1 MLRYCFFFI
10 IFLFLGSFRD
20 IALARFSFSK
30 SDRENRK
37 RDIFISETV
46 IRGKLARRDKL
57 GSCFK
62 CRETRNEEEMSE
74 EMYIGNTITNLLFS
88 PWLRRNDFY
97 RIKDTDP
104 FSPRNVH

>member
-1 MLRYCFFFI
+1 MEAFDKSFVYCKIDDLEYGNNVCYVIVFLFFI

-37 RDIFISETV
+37 RDIFISERV

-74 EMYIGNTITNLLFS
+74 GKCTSGIQ
-88 PWLRRNDFY
+88 
-97 RIKDTDP
+97 
-104 FSPRNVH
+104 

>member
-1 MLRYCFFFI
+1 MEAFDKSFVYCKNDDLEYGNNVCYVIVFLFFI

-74 EMYIGNTITNLLFS
+74 GKCTSGIQ
-88 PWLRRNDFY
+88 
-97 RIKDTDP
+97 
-104 FSPRNVH
+104 

>member
-1 MLRYCFFFI
+1 MEAFDKSFVYCNNDDLEYGNNVCYVIVFLFFI

-20 IALARFSFSK
+20 TALARFSFSK
-30 SDRENRK
+30 NDRENRK

-74 EMYIGNTITNLLFS
+74 GKCTSGIQ
-88 PWLRRNDFY
+88 
-97 RIKDTDP
+97 
-104 FSPRNVH
+104 

>member
-1 MLRYCFFFI
+1 MEAFDKSFVYCNNDDLEYGNNVCYVIVFLFFI

-20 IALARFSFSK
+20 TALARFSFSK

-37 RDIFISETV
+37 RDIFISERV

-74 EMYIGNTITNLLFS
+74 GKCTSGIQ
-88 PWLRRNDFY
+88 
-97 RIKDTDP
+97 
-104 FSPRNVH
+104 

>member
-1 MLRYCFFFI
+1 MVENGWKLSINLSYIVKTMISNMETTFVTLLFFFFI

-20 IALARFSFSK
+20 TALARFSFSK
-30 SDRENRK
+30 NDRENRK
-37 RDIFISETV
+37 RDIFISERV

-74 EMYIGNTITNLLFS
+74 GKCTSGIQ
-88 PWLRRNDFY
+88 
-97 RIKDTDP
+97 
-104 FSPRNVH
+104 